1 MVART
6 VLSSIA
12 TTHGRHPTQEVRAM
26 PRFARTLPLLL
37 AALLSAACEPT
48 SEIPEGEGSGEEV
61 GNGHQAID
69 EYIDNLND
77 LVLPAAQPKQEVACD
92 DPSCPKDGQEGDQW
106 CTYKHYS
113 ETVHFDKF
121 VAFQPNS
128 ATLWPG
134 NVVKGVDAQQG
145 LLTPV
150 GVKLAPMTFSVSL
163 ENIANSP
170 VGKMDEPS
178 LSTFRDARNAI
189 LAGGV
194 TGATPAALDFNIVD
208 VHSESQLSVA
218 LGAGITWP
226 GGPEIAGSFDFS
238 KSSKKTKILVN
249 FTQAY
254 YTIDIDAP
262 TSPKDF
268 FDPAVTVDDLKPF
281 CGPDNPP
288 LYIQSI
294 TFGRRVIFTIESD
307 EAASDVKAAL
317 QASYKGA
324 VDVNANVSTEM
335 KKTLASSSIKAFV
348 LGGSG
353 GEATGAVSGFEGLMN
368 YLKNGGNYSNE
379 SPGAPIAYKLAY
391 LDNTVTKLA
400 FTTDYS
406 ERECNKNIGSIHA
419 ELESIKHVSGD
430 DPGSNIEFYGYMT
443 LRYPT
448 MKNGVKAC
456 DQGGSVIDVWRLDEG
471 SWISMPEYSTYTPD
485 APIFTDV
492 DNVAMGEGQAICV
505 EAHIVDEDYS
515 TGELTGDDDFGT
527 TKQMILYENGW
538 EGSHALHLTGGGTNA
553 VDVTVKLTLK

>member
-1 MVART
+1 
-6 VLSSIA
+6 
-12 TTHGRHPTQEVRAM
+12 M
-26 PRFARTLPLLL
+26 PRIARCLPLVL

-48 SEIPEGEGSGEEV
+48 SEIPDGDGSEDV
-61 GNGHQAID
+61 ADGHQAID
-69 EYIDNLND
+69 DFVEKLND
-77 LVLPAAQPKQEVACD
+77 LVLPQAQPKEEVACD
-92 DPSCPKDGQEGDQW
+92 DPSCPKDGQEGDEF
-106 CTYKHYS
+106 CTYKHFA
-113 ETVHFDKF
+113 ETVHYDKF

-134 NVVKGVDAQQG
+134 VVVKGADAQEG

-163 ENIANSP
+163 ENISNSP

-178 LSTFRDARNAI
+178 LSTFRDARNEI

-194 TGATPAALDFNIVD
+194 TGATAASLDFDIVD
-208 VHSESQLSVA
+208 VHSESQIAVA
-218 LGAGITWP
+218 LGAGVNWP
-226 GGPEIAGSFDFS
+226 GGPAIAGSFDFS
-238 KSSKKTKILVN
+238 SSTKKTKILVN

-262 TSPKDF
+262 TTPKDF
-268 FDPAVTVDDLKPF
+268 FDPAVTVEDLMPY
-281 CGPDNPP
+281 CGPANPP
-288 LYIQSI
+288 LYVQSI
-294 TFGRRVIFTIESD
+294 TFGRRVLFAIESD

-317 QASYKGA
+317 EASYKGA
-324 VDVNANVSTEM
+324 VDVNAKVSTEQ

-353 GEATGAVSGFEGLMN
+353 GEATGAVSGFDGLMT
-368 YLKNGGNYSNE
+368 YLKNGGNYSKD

-419 ELESIKHVSGD
+419 ELSSIKHVAGD
-430 DPGSNIEFYGYMT
+430 DPGSNIEFYGYVT

-448 MKNGVKAC
+448 QKNGVVAC
-456 DQGGSVIDVWRLDEG
+456 DQGGAVIDVWRLDEG
-471 SWISMPEYSTYTPD
+471 AWISMQEYSTWTPS

-492 DNVAMGEGQAICV
+492 QNVSFGTGQAICL
-505 EAHIVDEDYS
+505 EAHMIDEDYS
-515 TGELTGDDDFGT
+515 TGELTADDDFGT

-538 EGSHALHLTGGGTNA
+538 EGSHTLHMTGGGTNS
-553 VDVTVKLTLK
+553 VDVTVALTLK

>member
-1 MVART
+1 
-6 VLSSIA
+6 
-12 TTHGRHPTQEVRAM
+12 M
-26 PRFARTLPLLL
+26 PRITRCLPLVLV
-37 AALLSAACEPT
+37 ALLSAACEPT
-48 SEIPEGEGSGEEV
+48 SEIPDGDGSGEV
-61 GNGHQAID
+61 SDGHQAID
-69 EYIDNLND
+69 DFVDSIDD
-77 LVLPAAQPKQEVACD
+77 LVLPQAQPKQEVECN
-92 DPSCPKDGQEGDQW
+92 DPASCPQDGQEGEEF
-106 CTYKHYS
+106 CSYKHFA
-113 ETVHFDKF
+113 ETVHYDKF

-134 NVVKGVDAQQG
+134 VVVKGEDAQEG

-170 VGKMDEPS
+170 VGTMEEPS

-189 LAGGV
+189 LSGGV
-194 TGATPAALDFNIVD
+194 TGATAASLDFDIVD
-208 VHSESQLSVA
+208 VHSESQIAVA

-238 KSSKKTKILVN
+238 SSSKKTKILVN

-262 TSPKDF
+262 TTPKDF
-268 FDPAVTVDDLKPF
+268 FDPAVTVEDLKPY
-281 CGPDNPP
+281 CGDGNPP
-288 LYIQSI
+288 LYVQSI
-294 TFGRRVIFTIESD
+294 TFGRRVLFAIESD
-307 EAASDVKAAL
+307 EAATDVKAAL
-317 QASYKGA
+317 EASYKGA
-324 VDVNANVSTEM
+324 VDVNAKVSTEQ

-353 GEATGAVSGFEGLMN
+353 GEATGAVSGFDGLMA
-368 YLKNGGNYSNE
+368 YLQNGGNYSKD

-406 ERECNKNIGSIHA
+406 ERECNKNVGSVHA
-419 ELESIKHVSGD
+419 ELTSIKHVAGD
-430 DPGSNIEFYGYMT
+430 DPGSNIEFYGYVT

-448 MKNGVKAC
+448 QKNGVVAC
-456 DQGGSVIDVWRLDEG
+456 DQGGAVIDVWRLDEG
-471 SWISMPEYSTYTPD
+471 AWISMQEYSTWTPS
-485 APIFTDV
+485 APIYTDV
-492 DNVAMGEGQAICV
+492 QNVAFGAGQAICL
-505 EAHIVDEDYS
+505 EAHMVDEDYS

-538 EGSHALHLTGGGTNA
+538 EGSHTLHMTRGGTNS
-553 VDVTVKLTLK
+553 VDVTVALTLK